1 MELKRNIHTINFTFH
16 FPHFTLNRRE
26 EYQVKF
32 SLKSITNNIVPV
44 FLLLVIVLII
54 IPLPTWLL
62 DFMLVLNIS
71 ISLIILLMTMYI
83 KSPLEFSIFPS
94 LLLVTTIF
102 RLSLNISSTRLI
114 LGNKGDAGQVVYAFG
129 HFVTGNNAVVGF
141 IVFILIA
148 VVQFLVITKGAERVA
163 EVSARFTLDAMPGK
177 QMAIDADLNSG
188 LIDEAT
194 AKKRRADVQRESD
207 FFGAMDGASKF
218 VKGDAIFSI
227 VAAFVNLIGGAIIGL
242 AVEGMDFGSVLST
255 YSIATVGDGLVS
267 QIPALLISTSMGMI
281 VTRNASED
289 NLNADMRAQLTS
301 QPRVLCIAGGVMVI
315 AMVIPGFPKLACLL
329 CGALLIICG
338 ILLMRSTPTEAELL
352 AAQAAEEQAM
362 EENKQAL
369 SEMEYYKDIDNVY
382 KLLNVEPI
390 EMEFGYSLIPLADE
404 ASGGTFIERVIIF
417 RKQFALDMGMVFPSI
432 RMRDNQHINPNQYV
446 IKIKGEVVAQNE
458 VLVDH
463 YLALDSGN
471 VTREVDGIDTV
482 EPAFN
487 IPAKWIAE
495 EDKLAA
501 DMAGYTLIDP
511 TSVMITHLS
520 EVIRQHA
527 YELLS
532 RQDVKTMLDK
542 LKETSPATVEDIVPS
557 VVSVAYLQ
565 KVLSMLLKE
574 GVPIRDLE
582 TILETLSDYQHTLK
596 DIDITVEYVRQALK
610 RTITRRFADAGQIR
624 VLTLDTETENK
635 IVAGVKKSEQG
646 SYLALDPVTIHKL
659 INSLNEQIERV
670 KEVVPSPIVLTS
682 PIVRVYFKKLVDQF
696 IPNIT
701 VLSFNEIDNTVQI
714 QAVGNVVIS

>member
-1 MELKRNIHTINFTFH
+1 MH
-16 FPHFTLNRRE
+16 FN
-26 EYQVKF
+26 
-32 SLKSITNNIVPV
+32 LKSLTNNLVPV

-71 ISLIILLMTMYI
+71 VSLIILLMTMYI

-114 LGNKGDAGQVVYAFG
+114 LGNGGNAGQVVYAFG
-129 HFVTGNNAVVGF
+129 HFVTGNNTVVGF

-148 VVQFLVITKGAERVA
+148 IVQFLVITKGAERVA

-194 AKKRRADVQRESD
+194 AKKRRSDVQREAD

-242 AVEGMDFGSVLST
+242 AMNGMDFSAVLST

-267 QIPALLISTSMGMI
+267 QIPSLLISTSMGMI

-289 NLNADMRAQLTS
+289 NLNTDMRRQLTS
-301 QPRVLCIAGGVMVI
+301 QPRVLCIAGGVMI
-315 AMVIPGFPKLACLL
+315 LAMVIPGFPKLACLM
-329 CGALLIICG
+329 CGSLLIACG
-338 ILLMRSTPTEAELL
+338 ILLMRSVPVTEAEQ
-352 AAQAAEEQAM
+352 AARAEEQAM

-404 ASGGTFIERVIIF
+404 SAGGTLIERVVIF
-417 RKQFALDMGMVFPSI
+417 RKQFAIDMGMVFPSI

-458 VLVDH
+458 ILVDH

-471 VTREVDGIDTV
+471 VTKEIDGIDTI
-482 EPAFN
+482 EPAFG
-487 IPAKWIAE
+487 IPAKWIP
-495 EDKLAA
+495 EDKKLAA

-520 EVIRQHA
+520 EVIKEHA

-532 RQDVKTMLDK
+532 RQDVKTMLEK
-542 LKETSPATVEDIVPS
+542 LKETSAATVDDIVPS
-557 VVSVAYLQ
+557 IVSVAYLQ
-565 KVLSMLLKE
+565 KVLCMLLKE

-582 TILETLSDYQHTLK
+582 TILETLSDYQNTLK

-646 SYLALDPVTIHKL
+646 SYLALDPVTIQKL
-659 INSLNEQIERV
+659 MNALNEQIDRV
-670 KEVVPSPIVLTS
+670 KEVVPNPIILTS

-714 QAVGNVVIS
+714 QAVGNVAI

>member
-1 MELKRNIHTINFTFH
+1 MH
-16 FPHFTLNRRE
+16 FN
-26 EYQVKF
+26 
-32 SLKSITNNIVPV
+32 LKSLTNNLIPV

-71 ISLIILLMTMYI
+71 VSLIILLMTMYI

-114 LGNKGDAGQVVYAFG
+114 LGNGGNAGQVVYAFG
-129 HFVTGNNAVVGF
+129 HFVTGNNTVVGF

-148 VVQFLVITKGAERVA
+148 IVQFLVITKGAERVA

-194 AKKRRADVQRESD
+194 AKKRRSDVQREAD

-242 AVEGMDFGSVLST
+242 AMNGMDFSTVLST

-267 QIPALLISTSMGMI
+267 QIPSLLISTSMGMI

-289 NLNADMRAQLTS
+289 NLNTDMRRQLTS
-301 QPRVLCIAGGVMVI
+301 QPRVLCIAGGVMI
-315 AMVIPGFPKLACLL
+315 LAMVIPGFPKLACLM
-329 CGALLIICG
+329 CGSLLIACG
-338 ILLMRSTPTEAELL
+338 ILLMRSVPALETDQ
-352 AAQAAEEQAM
+352 AAQAEEQAM

-404 ASGGTFIERVIIF
+404 SAGGTLIERVVIF
-417 RKQFALDMGMVFPSI
+417 RKQFAIDMGMVFPSI

-458 VLVDH
+458 ILVDH

-471 VTREVDGIDTV
+471 VTKEIDGIDTI
-482 EPAFN
+482 EPAFG
-487 IPAKWIAE
+487 IPAKWIP
-495 EDKLAA
+495 EDKKLVA

-520 EVIRQHA
+520 EVIKEHA

-532 RQDVKTMLDK
+532 RQDVKTMLEK
-542 LKETSPATVEDIVPS
+542 LKETSAATVDDIVPS

-565 KVLSMLLKE
+565 KVLCMLLKE

-582 TILETLSDYQHTLK
+582 TILETLSDYQNTLK

-646 SYLALDPVTIHKL
+646 SYLALDPVTIQKL
-659 INSLNEQIERV
+659 MNALNEQIDRV
-670 KEVVPSPIVLTS
+670 KEVVPNPIILTS

-714 QAVGNVVIS
+714 QAVGNVAI

>member
-1 MELKRNIHTINFTFH
+1 MH
-16 FPHFTLNRRE
+16 FN
-26 EYQVKF
+26 
-32 SLKSITNNIVPV
+32 LKSLTNNLIPV

-71 ISLIILLMTMYI
+71 VSLIILLMTMYI

-114 LGNKGDAGQVVYAFG
+114 LGNGGNAGQVVYAFG
-129 HFVTGNNAVVGF
+129 HFVTGNNTVVGF

-148 VVQFLVITKGAERVA
+148 IVQFLVITKGAERVA
-163 EVSARFTLDAMPGK
+163 EVSAGFTLDAMPGK

-194 AKKRRADVQRESD
+194 AKKRRSDVQREAD

-242 AVEGMDFGSVLST
+242 AMNGMDFSTVLST

-267 QIPALLISTSMGMI
+267 QIPSLLISTSMGMI

-289 NLNADMRAQLTS
+289 NLNTDMRRQLTS
-301 QPRVLCIAGGVMVI
+301 QPRVLCIAGGVMI
-315 AMVIPGFPKLACLL
+315 LAMVIPGFPKLACLM
-329 CGALLIICG
+329 CGSLLIACG
-338 ILLMRSTPTEAELL
+338 ILLMRSVPVTEAE
-352 AAQAAEEQAM
+352 QAARVEEQAM

-404 ASGGTFIERVIIF
+404 SAGGTLIERVVIF
-417 RKQFALDMGMVFPSI
+417 RKQFAIDMGMVFPSI

-458 VLVDH
+458 ILVDH

-471 VTREVDGIDTV
+471 VTKEIDGIDTI
-482 EPAFN
+482 EPAFG
-487 IPAKWIAE
+487 IPAKWIP
-495 EDKLAA
+495 EDKKLAA

-520 EVIRQHA
+520 EVIKEHA

-532 RQDVKTMLDK
+532 RQDVKTMLEK
-542 LKETSPATVEDIVPS
+542 LKETSAATVDDIVPS
-557 VVSVAYLQ
+557 IVSVAYLQ
-565 KVLSMLLKE
+565 KVLCMLLKE

-582 TILETLSDYQHTLK
+582 TILETLSDYQNTLK

-646 SYLALDPVTIHKL
+646 SYLALDPVTIQKL
-659 INSLNEQIERV
+659 MNALNEQIDRV
-670 KEVVPSPIVLTS
+670 KEVVPNPIILTS

-714 QAVGNVVIS
+714 QAVGNVAI

>member
-1 MELKRNIHTINFTFH
+1 MH
-16 FPHFTLNRRE
+16 FN
-26 EYQVKF
+26 
-32 SLKSITNNIVPV
+32 LKSLTNNLVPV

-71 ISLIILLMTMYI
+71 VSLIILLMTMYI

-114 LGNKGDAGQVVYAFG
+114 LGNGGNAGQVVYAFG
-129 HFVTGNNAVVGF
+129 HFVTGNNTVVGF

-148 VVQFLVITKGAERVA
+148 IVQFLVITKGAERVA

-194 AKKRRADVQRESD
+194 AKKRRSDVQREAD

-242 AVEGMDFGSVLST
+242 AMNGMDFATVLST

-267 QIPALLISTSMGMI
+267 QIPSLLISTSMGMI

-289 NLNADMRAQLTS
+289 NLNTDMRRQMTS
-301 QPRVLCIAGGVMVI
+301 QPRVLCIAGGVI
-315 AMVIPGFPKLACLL
+315 ILAMVIPGFPKLACLM
-329 CGALLIICG
+329 CGSLLIACG
-338 ILLMRSTPTEAELL
+338 ILLMRSVPALETDQ
-352 AAQAAEEQAM
+352 AAQAEEQAM

-404 ASGGTFIERVIIF
+404 SAGGTLIERVVIF
-417 RKQFALDMGMVFPSI
+417 RKQFAIDMGMVFPSI

-458 VLVDH
+458 ILVDH

-471 VTREVDGIDTV
+471 VTKEIDGIDTI
-482 EPAFN
+482 EPAFG
-487 IPAKWIAE
+487 IPAKWIP
-495 EDKLAA
+495 EDKKLAA

-520 EVIRQHA
+520 EVIKEHA

-532 RQDVKTMLDK
+532 RQDVKTMLEK
-542 LKETSPATVEDIVPS
+542 LKETSAATVDDIVPS
-557 VVSVAYLQ
+557 IVSVAYLQ
-565 KVLSMLLKE
+565 KVLCMLLKE

-582 TILETLSDYQHTLK
+582 TILETLSDYQNTLK

-646 SYLALDPVTIHKL
+646 SYLALDPVTIQKL
-659 INSLNEQIERV
+659 MNALNEQIDRV
-670 KEVVPSPIVLTS
+670 KEVVPNPIILTS

-714 QAVGNVVIS
+714 QAVGNVAI

>member
-1 MELKRNIHTINFTFH
+1 MH
-16 FPHFTLNRRE
+16 FN
-26 EYQVKF
+26 
-32 SLKSITNNIVPV
+32 LKSLTNNLIPV

-71 ISLIILLMTMYI
+71 VSLIILLMTMYI

-114 LGNKGDAGQVVYAFG
+114 LGNGGNAGQVVYAFG
-129 HFVTGNNAVVGF
+129 HFVTGNNTVVGF

-148 VVQFLVITKGAERVA
+148 IVQFLVITKGAERVA

-194 AKKRRADVQRESD
+194 AKKRRSDVQREAD

-242 AVEGMDFGSVLST
+242 AMNGMDFSTVLST

-267 QIPALLISTSMGMI
+267 QIPSLLISTSMGMI

-289 NLNADMRAQLTS
+289 NLNTDMRRQMTS
-301 QPRVLCIAGGVMVI
+301 QPRVLCIAGGVMI
-315 AMVIPGFPKLACLL
+315 LAMVIPGFPKLACLM
-329 CGALLIICG
+329 CGSLLIACG
-338 ILLMRSTPTEAELL
+338 ILLMRSVPALETDQ
-352 AAQAAEEQAM
+352 AAQAEEQAM

-404 ASGGTFIERVIIF
+404 SAGGTLIERVVIF
-417 RKQFALDMGMVFPSI
+417 RKQFAIDMGMVFPSI

-458 VLVDH
+458 ILVDH

-471 VTREVDGIDTV
+471 VTKEIDGIDTI
-482 EPAFN
+482 EPAFG
-487 IPAKWIAE
+487 IPAKWIP
-495 EDKLAA
+495 EDKKLAA

-520 EVIRQHA
+520 EVIKEHA

-532 RQDVKTMLDK
+532 RQDVKTMLEK
-542 LKETSPATVEDIVPS
+542 LKETSAATVDDIVPS
-557 VVSVAYLQ
+557 IVSVAYLQ
-565 KVLSMLLKE
+565 KVLCMLLKE

-582 TILETLSDYQHTLK
+582 TILETLSDYQNTLK

-646 SYLALDPVTIHKL
+646 SYLALDPVTIQKL
-659 INSLNEQIERV
+659 MNALNEQIDRV
-670 KEVVPSPIVLTS
+670 KEVVPNPIILTS

-714 QAVGNVVIS
+714 QAVGNVAI

>member
-1 MELKRNIHTINFTFH
+1 MH
-16 FPHFTLNRRE
+16 FN
-26 EYQVKF
+26 
-32 SLKSITNNIVPV
+32 LKSLTNNLIPV

-71 ISLIILLMTMYI
+71 VSLIILLMTMYI

-114 LGNKGDAGQVVYAFG
+114 LGNGGNAGQVVYAFG
-129 HFVTGNNAVVGF
+129 HFVTGNNTVVGF

-148 VVQFLVITKGAERVA
+148 IVQFLVITKGAERVA

-194 AKKRRADVQRESD
+194 AKKRRSDVQREAD

-242 AVEGMDFGSVLST
+242 AMNGMDFSTVLST

-267 QIPALLISTSMGMI
+267 QIPSLLISTSMGMI

-289 NLNADMRAQLTS
+289 NLNTDMRRQLTS
-301 QPRVLCIAGGVMVI
+301 QPRVLCIAGGVMI
-315 AMVIPGFPKLACLL
+315 LAMVIPGFPKLACLM
-329 CGALLIICG
+329 CGSLLIACG
-338 ILLMRSTPTEAELL
+338 ILLMRSVPATEAE
-352 AAQAAEEQAM
+352 QAVRAEEQAM

-404 ASGGTFIERVIIF
+404 SAGGTLIERVVIF
-417 RKQFALDMGMVFPSI
+417 RKQFAIDMGMVFPSI

-458 VLVDH
+458 ILVDH

-471 VTREVDGIDTV
+471 VTKEIDGIDTI
-482 EPAFN
+482 EPAFG
-487 IPAKWIAE
+487 IPAKWIP
-495 EDKLAA
+495 EDKKLAA

-520 EVIRQHA
+520 EVIKEHA

-532 RQDVKTMLDK
+532 RQDVKTMLEK
-542 LKETSPATVEDIVPS
+542 LKETSAATVDDIVPS
-557 VVSVAYLQ
+557 IVSVAYLQ
-565 KVLSMLLKE
+565 KVLCMLLKE

-582 TILETLSDYQHTLK
+582 TILETLSDYQNTLK

-646 SYLALDPVTIHKL
+646 SYLALDPVTIQKL
-659 INSLNEQIERV
+659 MNALNEQIDRV
-670 KEVVPSPIVLTS
+670 KEVVPNPIILTS

-714 QAVGNVVIS
+714 QAVGNVAI

>member
-1 MELKRNIHTINFTFH
+1 MH
-16 FPHFTLNRRE
+16 FN
-26 EYQVKF
+26 
-32 SLKSITNNIVPV
+32 LKSLTNNLIPV

-71 ISLIILLMTMYI
+71 VSLIILLMTMYI

-114 LGNKGDAGQVVYAFG
+114 LGNGGNAGQVVYAFG
-129 HFVTGNNAVVGF
+129 HFVTGNNTVVGF

-148 VVQFLVITKGAERVA
+148 IVQFLVITKGAERVA

-194 AKKRRADVQRESD
+194 AKKRRSDVQREAD

-242 AVEGMDFGSVLST
+242 AMNGMDFSTVLST

-267 QIPALLISTSMGMI
+267 QIPSLLISTSMGMI

-289 NLNADMRAQLTS
+289 NLNTDMRRQLTS
-301 QPRVLCIAGGVMVI
+301 QPRVLCIAGGVMI
-315 AMVIPGFPKLACLL
+315 LAMVIPGFPKLACLM
-329 CGALLIICG
+329 CGSLLIACG
-338 ILLMRSTPTEAELL
+338 ILLMRSVPVTEAE
-352 AAQAAEEQAM
+352 QAARVEEQAM

-404 ASGGTFIERVIIF
+404 SAGGTLIERVVIF
-417 RKQFALDMGMVFPSI
+417 RKQFAIDMGMVFPSI

-458 VLVDH
+458 ILVDH

-471 VTREVDGIDTV
+471 VTKEIDGIDTI
-482 EPAFN
+482 EPAFG
-487 IPAKWIAE
+487 IPAKWIP
-495 EDKLAA
+495 EDKKLAA

-520 EVIRQHA
+520 EVIKEHA

-532 RQDVKTMLDK
+532 RQDVKTMLEK
-542 LKETSPATVEDIVPS
+542 LKETSAATVDDIVPS
-557 VVSVAYLQ
+557 IVSVAYLQ
-565 KVLSMLLKE
+565 KVLCMLLKE

-582 TILETLSDYQHTLK
+582 TILETLSDYQNTLK

-646 SYLALDPVTIHKL
+646 SYLALDPVTIQKL
-659 INSLNEQIERV
+659 MNALNEQIDRV
-670 KEVVPSPIVLTS
+670 KEVVPNPIILTS

-714 QAVGNVVIS
+714 QAVGNVAI